1 MGIWSQAKWITA
13 KRYGKQMPVFGR
25 DLFLKKQPA
34 KAEIHICGLG
44 QFALFVEGKEVNKG
58 VYEPGWTN
66 YRKTCL
72 YSTYDVTAFLNRGK
86 NRFRVM
92 IGNGMYHVD
101 GGTVCEIHRFLRG
114 SATDYGALCDL

>member
-13 KRYGKQMPVFGR
+13 KTYGKQMPVFGR

-34 KAEIHICGLG
+34 KAEIRICGLG
-44 QFALFVEGKEVNKG
+44 QFALFVEEKEVNEG

-86 NRFRVM
+86 
-92 IGNGMYHVD
+92 
-101 GGTVCEIHRFLRG
+101 TG
-114 SATDYGALCDL
+114 SGS